1 MNTVKTEPV
10 VQEVIVNATAAKV
23 WKAITEK
30 DEMKQWYFDL
40 EEFKA
45 EPGFQFKFY
54 GTGSKGEK
62 YLHLCEVKEVIKE
75 KKLSYSWRYDNIPGD
90 SLVTFE
96 LFEEEGKTRVRL
108 THTGIESFI
117 IDSPDFAKES
127 FVAGWKEIISSSLK
141 NYIEKT

>member
-23 WKAITEK
+23 WKAITDKE
-30 DEMKQWYFDL
+30 EMKQWYFDL

-75 KKLSYSWRYDNIPGD
+75 KKLSYSWRYDNLPGD

-117 IDSPDFAKES
+117 IDSPD
-127 FVAGWKEIISSSLK
+127 
-141 NYIEKT
+141 